1 MKRGATLSACGLYRY
16 SLTREWGDE
25 ARLVYVMLNPST
37 ADAHR
42 DDPTIRRCIGFAQSH
57 GFGSLE
63 VVNLYA
69 YRTPSPVALTR
80 AQRAGVDVVGPMNA
94 GAIAEA
100 FGRARAICA
109 AWGGSQLR
117 DVDARADA
125 IYAAAAVTRADAPLG
140 VGVMALGI
148 SRYGHPMH
156 PLYLPASSR
165 LVPFGVDEY
174 RAATGEARNRTH
186 RKPFQP
192 FAG

>member
-1 MKRGATLSACGLYRY
+1 MKRGAVISACGLYRY

-42 DDPTIRRCIGFAQSH
+42 DDPTSRRCVGFAQSH

-109 AWGGSQLR
+109 AWGGTQLR

-125 IYAAAAVTRADAPLG
+125 IYAAANAAA
-140 VGVMALGI
+140 VGVSALGI
-148 SRYGHPMH
+148 SRYGRPMH
-156 PLYLPASSR
+156 PLYLPGSSR
-165 LVPFGVDEY
+165 LVRFGVYEY
-174 RAATGEARNRTH
+174 RAATGERFNRTN

-192 FAG
+192 VAG